1 MNDKTSRMIDLAID
15 KKLNSGRIAEFT
27 KDQLFQFTKYSTRPA
42 GILEQIAGL
51 HSVRA
56 YKDSFGNIKYDFLNV
71 ASTKSHRKFNL
82 IKMFKPGEILDTL
95 TNG

>member
-51 HSVRA
+51 NGIKS
-56 YKDSFGNIKYDFLNV
+56 YKDSFGNVKYDFLNL
-71 ASTKSHRKFNL
+71 STAKSRRKFNL